1 MDSIKQKFF
10 VLLIAL
16 QLFTAME
23 CERTQD
29 KMYSSIL
36 GASCF
41 RRMNGTHSTGCSSS
55 FGGSVGALHVIQSI
69 SDFDFVIN
77 KPPAPPY
84 ALVIRPALFTRKNIL
99 DAIAKAKANIAGII
113 IINNS
118 TELASFSQ
126 ESKCPNRYGG
136 LLEHQK
142 CDVNNAEGAWN
153 RYGTGLLHEN
163 FPFPIYFVKNESVV
177 HQILD
182 CYTKFNSFDMAN
194 QHKRSLCSIQI
205 NAFMSAAVNSEVC
218 IRRSKYLNNVNPTKY
233 CDPLQGKNLFA
244 TLFPRPVV
252 TPEDQKSNILPSKEE
267 FVVVSARLDTTSM
280 FDGVGLGALDS
291 LVPFVTLISA
301 AHTLS
306 KLVPTHSSAAGEEI
320 RTNVLFLIFN
330 GESYDYIGSQ
340 RLIYD
345 MEKGLFP
352 PTVTSTRAIGLEDIK
367 LLIDI
372 GSLDDTSSISL
383 YQYESFPLA
392 GRLATLLKDY
402 NTKNGL
408 NVDTLPLVTPNVP
421 PTSAQSFLRENATFP
436 AVILYSDSNKN
447 RFYHSIYDDE
457 HNINFKY
464 HNTSKDFTDLK
475 RLSTPTVYQLDS
487 IQIAIRNVST
497 ALAYSLYEIVTNK
510 SITDNLGAN
519 PHLVDELLYCFLHSA
534 NCPLFKAASK
544 PQNFIAHNE
553 APLRYISV
561 LGSAT
566 YKTIGW
572 TFRILG
578 LLLGNKVS
586 VNENDC
592 MVLPLSWYAGFDGTG
607 ECRRTTQNISD
618 AYSPAF
624 TIENYD
630 WASGRYSTWT
640 ESTWREINAR
650 IFLKPSISHEA
661 LTLAIGIV
669 IIIISFVFVFL
680 LNSRSDVLF
689 GDSTSSVGALTVPS
703 QC

>member
-1 MDSIKQKFF
+1 MDSMNRKFF
-10 VLLIAL
+10 VLWMAVQSFGAL
-16 QLFTAME
+16 Q

-29 KMYSSIL
+29 KMYSPIL

-55 FGGSVGALHVIQSI
+55 FGGSVGVLHLIRSI
-69 SDFDFVIN
+69 SDFDFIIN
-77 KPPAPPY
+77 SPPAPPY
-84 ALVIRPALFTRKNIL
+84 ALVITPELFTRENIL
-99 DAIAKAKANIAGII
+99 DAMTKAKRNIAGII
-113 IINNS
+113 LINN
-118 TELASFSQ
+118 TTKMHSFSQ

-136 LLEHQK
+136 LLENQK
-142 CDVNNAEGAWN
+142 CDINSAKDAWN
-153 RYGTGLLHEN
+153 PYGTGLMHEN
-163 FPFPIYFVKNESVV
+163 FPFPIYFVKTESVV

-182 CYTKFNSFDMAN
+182 CYTKFNSFDTAN
-194 QHKRSLCSIQI
+194 QHKRTLCSIQI

-244 TLFPRPVV
+244 TLFPRTVI
-252 TPEDQKSNILPSKEE
+252 ELDDEKSTSRSSNEE
-267 FVVVSARLDTTSM
+267 LVVVAARLDTTSM

-291 LVPFVTLISA
+291 LVPFVTLIST

-306 KLVPTHSSAAGEEI
+306 KLISTHSSTPE
-320 RTNVLFLIFN
+320 TNVLFLILN

-352 PTVTSTRAIGLEDIK
+352 PTVTSTRAIALHNIK
-367 LLIDI
+367 LFIDI
-372 GSLDDTSSISL
+372 GSLDDTSSISI
-383 YQYESFPLA
+383 YKYKDFPLA
-392 GRLATLLKDY
+392 GRLATLLKNY
-402 NTKNGL
+402 NSANEL
-408 NVDTLPLVTPNVP
+408 NVNTLPLVTPNLP
-421 PTSAQSFLRENATFP
+421 PTSAQSFLRDNATFP
-436 AVILYSDSNKN
+436 AVILYSDSKKN

-457 HNINFKY
+457 HNIDFKY
-464 HNTSKDFTDLK
+464 QNTSQDFTVLK
-475 RLSTPTVYQLDS
+475 NLSTPTVYPLDS
-487 IQIAIRNVST
+487 IQIAVRNVST
-497 ALAYSLYEIVTNK
+497 VLAYSLYEILTDE
-510 SITDNLGAN
+510 SIMNNSGAN
-519 PHLVDELLYCFLHSA
+519 PHLIDELLYCFLHSA
-534 NCPLFKAASK
+534 DCPLFKAASK
-544 PQNFIAHNE
+544 PDSFIAHNE
-553 APLRYISV
+553 APMRYISV

-566 YKTIGW
+566 YETIGW

-578 LLLGNKVS
+578 LLLGNKLPLE
-586 VNENDC
+586 ENNC
-592 MVLPLSWYAGFDGTG
+592 TVLPLSWYAGFDGTG

-630 WASGRYSTWT
+630 WGSGRYSTWT
-640 ESTWREINAR
+640 ESTWRELNAR

-669 IIIISFVFVFL
+669 TMIISFVFVFL